1 MKKTKL
7 YPLAATCIILYVM
20 IFSYGCGKSAAV
32 TPKVKEAGNGSPQ
45 VIYMM
50 GDTLGSPNA
59 QLWSVATDGTGN
71 KKIAITI
78 PANLHFV
85 LYSDIAA
92 EVSPDSKSMVLSLRN
107 SDETIAYFYKCN
119 IDGSGLQK
127 IPNANGEFYLQ
138 TYINAS
144 SVLYWKDVDSHHN
157 GELWRIN
164 TDGTG
169 NQKINISLPDNVG
182 FGDGKFAKVTADGK
196 TIFFST
202 FSSGVNIN
210 QTSIYKCNIDGSGL
224 KLITSDYNSGIQALV
239 NNTSILD
246 YVANSSTDEGGY
258 WLLNL
263 DGTNKRLVLYPPS
276 PLIFSDS
283 KVEVVNNTSFFVAED
298 GHSTQ
303 AIYSDN
309 LDGSNVN
316 KLVTKI
322 PPGYA
327 VRLQGVIQ

>member
-7 YPLAATCIILYVM
+7 YIPAAICIISYIM
-20 IFSYGCGKSAAV
+20 ILSCGCGKSSAV
-32 TPKVKEAGNGSPQ
+32 TPKVKDSSTTNPQ
-45 VIYMM
+45 IIYMM

-71 KKIAITI
+71 KKIAINI

-92 EVSPDSKSMVLSLRN
+92 EVSPDSKSMVLALRN

-119 IDGSGLQK
+119 IDGSGLQP

-138 TYINAS
+138 TYINAKS
-144 SVLYWKDVDSHHN
+144 ILYWKDVDNGSYN
-157 GELWRIN
+157 GELWKIN

-169 NQKINISLPDNVG
+169 NQKINISLPNNVA

-202 FSSGVNIN
+202 FGGSSSS
-210 QTSIYKCNIDGSGL
+210 SIYKCNIDGSGL
-224 KLITSDYNSGIQALV
+224 TLITTNYTSTIQALL
-239 NNTSILD
+239 NNTAILD
-246 YVANSSTDEGGY
+246 YEANSYIDEGAL

-263 DGTNKRLVLYPPS
+263 DGSNKRLAVTPPIGS
-276 PLIFSDS
+276 TFSDS
-283 KVEVVNNTSFFVAED
+283 RAEAADNSLFFVAENA
-298 GHSTQ
+298 HYTQ
-303 AIYSDN
+303 TIYSAN
-309 LDGSNVN
+309 LDGSNVKVITN
-316 KLVTKI
+316 I
-322 PPGYA
+322 PAGYA
-327 VRLQGVIQ
+327 VRLQGVTQ